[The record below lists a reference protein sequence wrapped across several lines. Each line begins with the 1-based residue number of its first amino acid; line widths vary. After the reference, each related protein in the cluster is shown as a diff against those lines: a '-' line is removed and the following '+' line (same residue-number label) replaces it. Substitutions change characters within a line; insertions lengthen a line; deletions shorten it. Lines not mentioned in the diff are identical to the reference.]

1 MNKAFGNADD
11 ALAAY
16 TYRVFAPEDDLM
28 RDVRAR
34 QDAAGLPDIQVAP
47 LDALHLEVLARAT
60 GARRAVE
67 IGTLGGYSGV
77 CILRGMGEGGRLDTF
92 EIDPR
97 HAEVARETFRR
108 AGFEQNAH
116 VHVGP
121 ALERLADITSGGP
134 FDFVFIDAD
143 KTGYPDYILW
153 AAAHLRVGGV
163 VLCDNAFLFGRVSED
178 HPAREDRPAV
188 DAMRRAHA
196 LLASSGR
203 FRSTMLPTGEGLALG
218 VKIR

>member
-1 MNKAFGNADD
+1 MNKSFGNADD

-34 QDAAGLPDIQVAP
+34 QDAAGLPDIQVAA

-77 CILRGMGEGGRLDTF
+77 CILRGMGAGGRLDTF

-97 HAEVARETFRR
+97 HAQVARETFRR
-108 AGFEQNAH
+108 AGFEDRAH
-116 VHVGP
+116 IHVGP
-121 ALERLADITSGGP
+121 ALERLEDIAGDAP
-134 FDFVFIDAD
+134 FDFVFVDAD
-143 KTGYPDYILW
+143 KTSYPEYVTW
-153 AAAHLRVGGV
+153 AADHLRVGGV
-163 VLCDNAFLFGRVSED
+163 VLCDNAFLFGRVIDD
-178 HPAREDRPAV
+178 HPARDDRSAV

-196 LLASSGR
+196 ILASSGR